1 MIIRKSPLYIF
12 SPVIYL
18 LLLTRASLD
27 PILKMT
33 DFGGIS
39 FGALLNLA
47 VIVFFFGGLLQNR
60 GSIPAS
66 VLKLWA
72 GFLVVGFYFTYTSNF
87 ISLVRFCS
95 YLFCNFFFSLHIRT
109 VQGRS

>member
-1 MIIRKSPLYIF
+1 MIIRKSSLYIF

-47 VIVFFFGGLLQNR
+47 VIVFFFGGLLQSR

-72 GFLVVGFYFTYTSNF
+72 GFLVVGL
-87 ISLVRFCS
+87 ISIVISKQESQICRCGVFMQSYSCS
-95 YLFCNFFFSLHIRT
+95 VKNS
-109 VQGRS
+109 G